1 MCLFSILV
9 SWGYMPRNGIAGSV
23 KWKWKL
29 LSHVRLFAMAWVIQS
44 MEFSSPDYWSGL
56 PSLLQGIFTT
66 QGSNPGL
73 PHCRW
78 ILYQLSHKGSPR
90 ILEWVAYSFSSGSS
104 CPRSWTG
111 VSCIA
116 SRFFTNWAFREA
128 PPCFLHDPTN
138 VGYLISG
145 SSASSKP
152 SLYIWK
158 FSVHENFQRC

>member
-1 MCLFSILV
+1 MCLLSVLV

-78 ILYQLSHKGSPR
+78 ILYHLSNKGSPR
-90 ILEWVAYSFSSGSS
+90 ILEWVISVQFSRSVMSDSLWSHGPQPTRIPCPSPSSGACSNSAHWVRDAIQLSHPLSS
-104 CPRSWTG
+104 LSPAT
-111 VSCIA
+111 
-116 SRFFTNWAFREA
+116 F
-128 PPCFLHDPTN
+128 
-138 VGYLISG
+138 
-145 SSASSKP
+145 
-152 SLYIWK
+152 SLSQHQGL
-158 FSVHENFQRC
+158 F